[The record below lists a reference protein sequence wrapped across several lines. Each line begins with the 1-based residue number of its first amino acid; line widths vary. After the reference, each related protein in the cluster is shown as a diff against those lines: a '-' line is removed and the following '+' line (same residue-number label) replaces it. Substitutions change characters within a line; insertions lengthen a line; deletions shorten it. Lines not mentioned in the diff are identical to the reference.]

1 MKNTTPE
8 EDIVPNSV
16 DNFINILVTQDSKMK
31 DIDIAMGT
39 IRFNLKSNFIKKV
52 MAFVSLEENGET
64 PVVRK
69 SETTPKEKQDYN
81 LKISQ
86 LQNPS
91 LPADQALESS
101 EGKVT
106 LKMKVELQE
115 VVLRL
120 VNEQV
125 RLCQ

>member
-1 MKNTTPE
+1 MKNTTPK

-31 DIDIAMGT
+31 DIEIAMGT
-39 IRFNLKSNFIKKV
+39 IQFNLKSNFIKKV

-86 LQNPS
+86 LKNPS
-91 LPADQALESS
+91 LPAD
-101 EGKVT
+101 
-106 LKMKVELQE
+106 
-115 VVLRL
+115 
-120 VNEQV
+120 
-125 RLCQ
+125 